1 MQFFL
6 ETCRVCVDK
15 ETAKQTDELKSVH
28 SPLLLCFLINQ

>member
-6 ETCRVCVDK
+6 ETLVCVDK
-15 ETAKQTDELKSVH
+15 ETAKQTEELKSVH